1 MDIRLPI
8 IGVLFLSFSS
18 VEGMISYGIL
28 GDCVNPMMLD
38 FVRRGVFSQRQ
49 VHPN

>member
-1 MDIRLPI
+1 MDIRLP

-18 VEGMISYGIL
+18 VEGINYGIL
-28 GDCVNPMMLD
+28 GDCVNPMFD
-38 FVRRGVFSQRQ
+38 CVRCGVLSQRQ

>member
-1 MDIRLPI
+1 MDIRLP

-18 VEGMISYGIL
+18 VEGINYGIL

-38 FVRRGVFSQRQ
+38 FSRCGVLSQRQ

>member
-1 MDIRLPI
+1 MDIRLS

-18 VEGMISYGIL
+18 VEGINYGIL

-38 FVRRGVFSQRQ
+38 FVRRGFFSQRQ